1 MQQSFELFADLEREY
16 CRQLGAQDYAVL
28 RRALRTLG
36 ERGTPTLKPA

>member
-16 CRQLGAQDYAVL
+16 CRQLGARDYAVL

-36 ERGTPTLKPA
+36 ERGTPAPKPT